1 MAKKGQPGDV
11 MDSVFDFIFTESQ
24 KPPSKVKP
32 VTVTGL
38 DSADPYVDV
47 ATAVL
52 EKPLMYVNNT
62 TEGAI
67 KSASNIDITSF
78 HIDPKDGKV
87 RVDLG
92 SSNIVD
98 VLNNDLTFVDKAFD
112 KLEAARKAGRM
123 TAWGKEIAAFT
134 AAGMATQMGLDAET
148 RDVFLKVGKTDTD
161 PNADYDMNLRSFK
174 LVSQFWEKSDF
185 QNISESSL
193 QAIYGKSKGTEVYNN
208 LQSIHKK
215 YETEMAKPEQQRDF
229 SNVFNEAGANRD
241 MHLFFERFNL
251 AKKEAEARSKAA
263 TLDPTSKEA
272 IKLNRQARGYRDA
285 QSTLAIISDSDRY
298 EKQGGIDK
306 YVIQKEAELRTLKDE
321 LRNLSGATDQASI
334 QRLRDIRGEIKGID
348 VQVRNFKI
356 QKSAH
361 SLGMIETQL
370 DSIKQLYE
378 YTVGGGLIPALI
390 NGDFFDARKN
400 VAWGLQPRNP
410 DSTITLGYLGKD
422 GKLITTEYKGL
433 LAKSGKNR
441 FEQAY
446 YEGMMDYYY
455 RFTPK
460 GIMENLTTGNGF
472 ARQAFRQRQSLIE
485 TFKNSDAGKLFADGD
500 FSWDE
505 LLAAGG
511 EIPDWL
517 QNDPKFAKLLEYV
530 QNNKEKFAKF
540 SKLVKTADK
549 FNVVKRAKDWLA
561 NNSLYKKTIGAL
573 AGKVKDGFRNLLL
586 KIAKDN
592 IAKGKIEELF
602 AKELG
607 LRAVSIAL
615 KTAIKSAL
623 ASYTGGISA
632 ALGFVIDRA
641 VDIAM
646 QVVVKAAKP
655 VIKFAI
661 TGFVFALVG
670 IIGILS
676 LIFVSPLKTSRT
688 LGSYSHVAPHEIIL
702 GETDYTVVAEGE
714 GSFPGGPLEPWSGG
728 PALPDGE
735 HCLLG
740 SSTKYNC
747 TQGPNDSFSHGS
759 LPNAIDVG
767 MHDWDGT
774 FRAPQFCGKGG
785 GTCTIEFYKPYACM
799 GNPMGGGMQVLLKAE
814 YKGTL
819 YEFLLVHVI
828 LEPKLQAGSTVNG
841 GEPVAVAQIESPP
854 PPACWFGRHLHLE
867 TTVGGQKVDPC
878 QVLSGDPSSGGFGCS
893 LDSCSLGFDPGS
905 SCAK

>member
-1 MAKKGQPGDV
+1 MAKKGQSGDV
-11 MDSVFDFIFTESQ
+11 IDSVFDFVFTESQ

-38 DSADPYVDV
+38 DSTDPYVDV

-52 EKPLMYVNNT
+52 EKPLMYVNKT

-67 KSASNIDITSF
+67 KGASNIDIASF
-78 HIDPKDGKV
+78 NIDSKDGKV
-87 RVDLG
+87 RVDFG
-92 SSNIVD
+92 SGNIVD
-98 VLNNDLTFVDKAFD
+98 VLNNDLTFVDKAFE

-161 PNADYDMNLRSFK
+161 PNADYEMNLRSFK
-174 LVSQFWEKSDF
+174 LASQFWEKSDF

-193 QAIYGKSKGTEVYNN
+193 KSIYGDVKGAEVYKNI
-208 LQSIHKK
+208 QSIHSK
-215 YETEMAKPEQQRDF
+215 YEAEMGKPEGQRDF

-251 AKKEAEARSKAA
+251 AKKGAEAKNKAA
-263 TLDPTSKEA
+263 ALDPNSKEA
-272 IKLNRQARGYRDA
+272 IKLNRQATGYRDA
-285 QSTLAIISDSDRY
+285 QNTLAIIQDSDRY
-298 EKQGGIDK
+298 KKHGGIDK
-306 YVIQKEAELRTLKDE
+306 YVIQKEAELRTLKNE
-321 LRNLSGATDQASI
+321 LRNLSGATDKASI
-334 QRLRDIRGEIKGID
+334 DRLRDIRGEIKGID

-356 QKSAH
+356 QKTAH

-400 VAWGLQPRNP
+400 VAWGLQPRDA
-410 DSTITLGYLGKD
+410 DSTVTFSYLAKD
-422 GKLITTEYKGL
+422 GKLITTDYKGL

-441 FEQAY
+441 FEQSY

-460 GIMENLTTGNGF
+460 GIIENLTTGNGF
-472 ARQAFRQRQSLIE
+472 ARQAFKQREALIE
-485 TFKNSDAGKLFADGD
+485 TFKNSAAGKLFADGD
-500 FSWDE
+500 IEWDK
-505 LLAAGG
+505 LFGAGG
-511 EIPDWL
+511 AGYLKSLEG
-517 QNDPKFAKLLEYV
+517 NPKFAKLLEYIE
-530 QNNKEKFAKF
+530 NNKGKFERF
-540 SKLVKTADK
+540 NKLVKTADK
-549 FNVVKRAKDWLA
+549 FNFVKRAKDWLG

-573 AGKVKDGFRNLLL
+573 AGKVKDSFRNLLL

-623 ASYTGGISA
+623 ATYTGGISA

-740 SSTKYNC
+740 SSAQYNC
-747 TQGPNDSFSHGS
+747 TQGPGDSFTHAS

-767 MHDWDGT
+767 MSNWDGT
-774 FRAPQFCGKGG
+774 FRAPQFCSSGN
-785 GTCTIEFYKPYACM
+785 CTIEFYKAYACR

-814 YKGTL
+814 YGGTV

-828 LEPKLQAGSTVNG
+828 LEPRLQAGSTVSG
-841 GEPVAVAQIESPP
+841 GQPVAVAQIESPP

-867 TTVGGQKVDPC
+867 TTVGGKKVNPC

-893 LDSCSLGFDPGS
+893 LDSCDLTFDPGS
-905 SCAK
+905 SCAE

>member
-1 MAKKGQPGDV
+1 MAKKGQSGDV
-11 MDSVFDFIFTESQ
+11 IDSVFDFVFTESQ

-38 DSADPYVDV
+38 DSTDPYVDV

-52 EKPLMYVNNT
+52 EKPLMYVNKT

-67 KSASNIDITSF
+67 KGASNIDIASF
-78 HIDPKDGKV
+78 NIDSKDGKV
-87 RVDLG
+87 RVDFG
-92 SSNIVD
+92 SGNIVD
-98 VLNNDLTFVDKAFD
+98 VLNNDLTFVDKAFE

-161 PNADYDMNLRSFK
+161 PNADYEMNLRSFK
-174 LVSQFWEKSDF
+174 LASQFWEKSDF

-193 QAIYGKSKGTEVYNN
+193 KSIYGDVKGAEVYKNI
-208 LQSIHKK
+208 QSIHSK
-215 YETEMAKPEQQRDF
+215 YEAEMGKPEGQRDF

-241 MHLFFERFNL
+241 MHLFFEKFNF
-251 AKKEAEARSKAA
+251 AKKEAEARNKAA
-263 TLDPTSKEA
+263 TLDPNSKEA
-272 IKLNRQARGYRDA
+272 IKLNRQATGYRDA
-285 QSTLAIISDSDRY
+285 QNTLTIIQDSDRY
-298 EKQGGIDK
+298 KKHGGIDK
-306 YVIQKEAELRTLKDE
+306 YVIQKEAELRTLKNE
-321 LRNLSGATDQASI
+321 LRNLSGATDKASI
-334 QRLRDIRGEIKGID
+334 DRLRDIRGEIKGID

-356 QKSAH
+356 QKTAH

-400 VAWGLQPRNP
+400 VAWGLQPRDA
-410 DSTITLGYLGKD
+410 DSTVTFSYLAKD
-422 GKLITTEYKGL
+422 GKLITTDYKGL

-441 FEQAY
+441 FEQSY

-460 GIMENLTTGNGF
+460 GIIENLTTGNGF
-472 ARQAFRQRQSLIE
+472 ARQAFKQREALIE
-485 TFKNSDAGKLFADGD
+485 TFKNSAAGKLFADGD
-500 FSWDE
+500 IEWDK
-505 LLAAGG
+505 LFGAGG
-511 EIPDWL
+511 AGYLKSLEG
-517 QNDPKFAKLLEYV
+517 NPKFAKLLEYIE
-530 QNNKEKFAKF
+530 NNKGKFERF
-540 SKLVKTADK
+540 NKLVKTADK
-549 FNVVKRAKDWLA
+549 FNFVKRAKDWLG

-573 AGKVKDGFRNLLL
+573 AGKVKDSFRNLLL

-623 ASYTGGISA
+623 ATYTGGISA

-702 GETDYTVVAEGE
+702 GETDYVVPIEGDPGLPGETVPGV
-714 GSFPGGPLEPWSGG
+714 SFPIYSGG
-728 PALPDGE
+728 AYDILMSIASEFGVSVSLHD
-735 HCLLG
+735 CTG
-740 SSTKYNC
+740 STEGY
-747 TQGPNDSFSHGS
+747 
-759 LPNAIDVG
+759 
-767 MHDWDGT
+767 
-774 FRAPQFCGKGG
+774 CGKIAGG
-785 GTCTIEFYKPYACM
+785 WCYAAQGTVYCDMSRIPESAYNTIFRHEVMHFVQVWYFDYQTDRKYREWGADYM
-799 GNPMGGGMQVLLKAE
+799 SNNGGWYCV
-814 YKGTL
+814 
-819 YEFLLVHVI
+819 V
-828 LEPKLQAGSTVNG
+828 VNG
-841 GEPVAVAQIESPP
+841 VSMRATTAAEIFKREGGCTEEDLINLAYRKADSADPNCAAYFHSSLTS
-854 PPACWFGRHLHLE
+854 AE
-867 TTVGGQKVDPC
+867 TGYC
-878 QVLSGDPSSGGFGCS
+878 N
-893 LDSCSLGFDPGS
+893 
-905 SCAK
+905 